1 MRRLCIPSDAQFL
14 IGDIPQLICS
24 WWRGD
29 KKIPYCEV
37 LYTSIRD
44 NQYNDILR
52 SRRSMLIVSRWIE
65 YARTNLLSSTI
76 ILCDIIDKLDAQ
88 ESNNSQSINF
98 FLYNHAELFML
109 NKEQASSRKPLHN
122 KKAEIELIKECS
134 TINER
139 QEDKREQSEKHYQI
153 RMKATQD

>member
-1 MRRLCIPSDAQFL
+1 
-14 IGDIPQLICS
+14 
-24 WWRGD
+24 
-29 KKIPYCEV
+29 
-37 LYTSIRD
+37 
-44 NQYNDILR
+44 
-52 SRRSMLIVSRWIE
+52 MLIVSRWIE

-76 ILCDIIDKLDAQ
+76 IIDKLDAQ

-122 KKAEIELIKECS
+122 KKAEIELIKECG

-139 QEDKREQSEKHYQI
+139 HEDKREQSEKRYQI
-153 RMKATQD
+153 RMKATQDWDNGSTRDQKGT